1 MYQPIQTIP
10 AHILIKLSAHQTAG
24 PDTPALTSNT
34 ARPANDTSK
43 SDVNMSKW
51 RNLTGNKTTQQT
63 KEIDTN
69 STENQEIT
77 SEETKN
83 LLQK

>member
-10 AHILIKLSAHQTAG
+10 AHILIKLSAHQTAD
-24 PDTPALTSNT
+24 PDTPAVTSNT
-34 ARPANDTSK
+34 ARPANDISK
-43 SDVNMSKW
+43 SDVNMSK
-51 RNLTGNKTTQQT
+51 RGNLTGNKTTQQT

-69 STENQEIT
+69 STENNRNNIRRN
-77 SEETKN
+77 KN

>member
-10 AHILIKLSAHQTAG
+10 AHILIKLSAHQTAD
-24 PDTPALTSNT
+24 PDTPAVTSNT

-43 SDVNMSKW
+43 SNIDMSK
-51 RNLTGNKTTQQT
+51 RGILTGNKVTQQT

-69 STENQEIT
+69 STANQEIT